1 VKKFIVNNLMLTI
14 KNNSDYDD
22 IKLKEIKYGLESLY
36 LTLSKTIA
44 IFAIAYYLNTIK
56 TLTLI
61 MIFYGILRLT
71 GFGLHAKKSWQCW
84 ISSGIIFLLL
94 PYICQN
100 IIISLNIKVLITSIC
115 IILIIKYA
123 PADTEKRPLI
133 NEKRRRRFKY
143 ICTITS
149 IIYLLAIIMVNNN
162 YLENIIFFSVL
173 LQTLLLLPISYKI
186 FGLKYNNYKNYLR
199 NC

>member
-1 VKKFIVNNLMLTI
+1 MKKYIVNNLMLTI

-36 LTLSKTIA
+36 LTLSKTIV

-186 FGLKYNNYKNYLR
+186 FGLKYNNYLNYLR
-199 NC
+199 NY

>member
-1 VKKFIVNNLMLTI
+1 MKKFIVNNLMLTI

-36 LTLSKTIA
+36 LTLSKTIV

-162 YLENIIFFSVL
+162 YLENVLFFSIIL
-173 LQTLLLLPISYKI
+173 EAIMILPISYKI
-186 FGLKYNNYKNYLR
+186 FGLKYGNYKAY
-199 NC
+199 C